1 VPLRLSE
8 RQRRRCWH
16 RSAADRRAL
25 SRWPRST
32 SVIVW
37 TFPAD
42 DRKRSADDRKRSAD
56 DRERSSVVQYGATP
70 DPWRLLEACSSS
82 RPPRPPLLH
91 PAADSL
97 ESRRSLSP
105 SGRRA
110 GGEPMATIRPADR
123 ARARNRIRHEHPLD
137 RRRVGADVLQPS
149 HHVADLV
156 DPRPEQLRAWR
167 DAPLAE
173 CRARISTQAASTGRN
188 RCSSAARGSAPTI
201 RSTSLPSRITTSNGI
216 DCAPNL
222 EASPGFVS
230 TSTFTTFRCP
240 A

>member
-1 VPLRLSE
+1 MAEEHQRDRVDFSRLTAGSARLTTGSARLTTASAQVSSNTGQLQIPGDRLRRAPAAGLHDPRCCIQPPTASKAGDP
-8 RQRRRCWH
+8 RRRPAGVL
-16 RSAADRRAL
+16 AA
-25 SRWPRST
+25 SRWRRS
-32 SVIVW
+32 
-37 TFPAD
+37 
-42 DRKRSADDRKRSAD
+42 
-56 DRERSSVVQYGATP
+56 GA
-70 DPWRLLEACSSS
+70 RS
-82 RPPRPPLLH
+82 RPRAKSDSPR
-91 PAADSL
+91 A
-97 ESRRSLSP
+97 P
-105 SGRRA
+105 SGS
-110 GGEPMATIRPADR
+110 PAS
-123 ARARNRIRHEHPLD
+123 
-137 RRRVGADVLQPS
+137 RRVGADVLQPS

-173 CRARISTQAASTGRN
+173 CPARISTQGASTGRN